1 MCREIATIQNIFVTN
16 LSFEAS
22 DQRAIDN
29 PSHKSRDCH
38 HCCHNS
44 CLGFVI
50 TRMEAMVMLIML
62 LCSAIMTRMLI
73 VCISVACLVCAVV
86 GATHHLK
93 YSDRS
98 IGIAMVT

>member
-1 MCREIATIQNIFVTN
+1 MFFYLDLMCREIATIQNIFVTN

-38 HCCHNS
+38 HCCNNS

-62 LCSAIMTRMLI
+62 LSHNDEDVDCLHQCSLLAW
-73 VCISVACLVCAVV
+73 SVL
-86 GATHHLK
+86 
-93 YSDRS
+93 
-98 IGIAMVT
+98 

>member
-38 HCCHNS
+38 HCGNNS

-50 TRMEAMVMLIML
+50 TQMEAMVL
-62 LCSAIMTRMLI
+62 LCSAIMMRMSI

-98 IGIAMVT
+98 IGKIK